1 MRLRTLPLVAGL
13 AAPLALTGCVVSGGS
28 RNGSAG
34 SAVIVLVLPFLF
46 FALVALAARR
56 SGRRRTRRRAPEV
69 SPRLLRAEL
78 TVLADDV
85 LRLEPQVALKE
96 EARNDYESAAH
107 RYRVAQAALDQ
118 TDEPVDLDRVQRV
131 VDEANWSMAR
141 ARAIVEGNPAPAPP
155 AALRRPG
162 SAGEPAVDLDER
174 DEPTYV
180 GSPASFRSGWFGGT
194 TGLFGGLLLGSML
207 GGLTGWVVEERSFD
221 DSSGFGDGGD
231 GW

>member
-13 AAPLALTGCVVSGGS
+13 AAPLTLTGCVVSGGA
-28 RNGSAG
+28 RNGTAG

-56 SGRRRTRRRAPEV
+56 SGRRRARRPAPEV

-85 LRLEPQVALKE
+85 LRLEPQVALNE

-131 VDEANWSMAR
+131 VDEASWSMAR
-141 ARAIVEGNPAPAPP
+141 AHAIVEGNPAPAPP

-162 SAGEPAVDLDER
+162 SAGEPAIDLDER

-207 GGLTGWVVEERSFD
+207 GGLTGWVVEGRSFD
-221 DSSGFGDGGD
+221 DSSGVGDGGD